1 MRIGSFREELETKLS
16 ARVAIGK
23 AESPRFKSRMSLL
36 ALESRLSAL
45 D

>member
-16 ARVAIGK
+16 ARVAIKK
-23 AESPRFKSRMSLL
+23 AKRPMIESQKVFL
-36 ALESRLSAL
+36 ALDSQPSAL